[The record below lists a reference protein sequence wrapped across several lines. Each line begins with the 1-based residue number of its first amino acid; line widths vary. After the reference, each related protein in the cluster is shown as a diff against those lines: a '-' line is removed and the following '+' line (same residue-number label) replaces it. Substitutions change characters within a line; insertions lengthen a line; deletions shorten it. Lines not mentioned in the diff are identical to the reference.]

1 MSDRIIKVS
10 TDTDQE
16 VAANML
22 KEYDLLAI
30 PVVDKEGI
38 LVGIVT
44 VDDALDILEKEATE
58 DILDAAGFADI
69 ATKETDR
76 SRVLTKG
83 NLWRNWAVRLPFLF
97 VALAGG
103 LIAGIIIEGFE
114 EILEAVVVV
123 AFFIPIILDMGG
135 SAGAQSATVFARGV
149 VLGHISVKRFF
160 MPLLKETAIGLTIG
174 AICGVIAG
182 SVIVIWQDSL
192 LLAVT
197 VGLALALTIGLASFL
212 GFVTPYVIMK
222 LKGDQAAGSG
232 PIITT
237 IKDITG
243 LFIYFGLVALL
254 MGSYLYAEPDY
265 KITGMYAT
273 VDSIHFFLDVEE
285 GTALVLRKEEY
296 ETDQIFPEIITVQ
309 DVDFRVT
316 FTETGVI
323 GDIYSNGL
331 EE

>member
-1 MSDRIIKVS
+1 
-10 TDTDQE
+10 
-16 VAANML
+16 
-22 KEYDLLAI
+22 
-30 PVVDKEGI
+30 
-38 LVGIVT
+38 
-44 VDDALDILEKEATE
+44 
-58 DILDAAGFADI
+58 
-69 ATKETDR
+69 
-76 SRVLTKG
+76 
-83 NLWRNWAVRLPFLF
+83 LWRNWAVRLPFLF

-103 LIAGIIIEGFE
+103 LIAGYIIEGFE
-114 EILEAVVVV
+114 EILESVVVV
-123 AFFIPIILDMGG
+123 AFFIPVILDMGG

-149 VLGHISVKRFF
+149 VLGHINVKRFF
-160 MPLLKETAIGLTIG
+160 GSLVKETAIGLSIG

-182 SVIVIWQDSL
+182 SVIIFWQGSL

-265 KITGMYAT
+265 EITGMYAT
-273 VDSIHFFLDVEE
+273 VGGIHFFLDVEE
-285 GTALVLRKEEY
+285 ETAVILNKEGQK
-296 ETDQIFPEIITVQ
+296 TDIIIPKVITVQ
-309 DVDFRVT
+309 DIDYKVI
-316 FTETGVI
+316 FTETSTIRDI
-323 GDIYSNGL
+323 GSSGL
-331 EE
+331 GE